1 MKVTLQ
7 NIADIS
13 GFSITTVSRALA
25 GYSDVS
31 EKTRQKIQKI
41 ADELGYIPN
50 EIARSLQSQKSHS
63 IGIVFPMGEDFSSSF
78 FMELI
83 AGVAHALSRY
93 HYDLLLSA
101 KMPGEEELQDY
112 KRLVTGSRVDGI
124 IVARTLVNDPRIEYL
139 QSRNFP
145 FVVSGHDDNATYPY
159 IDVDGYD
166 AFYKLTQHFIEL
178 GHTRIAII
186 NGPLNFSFAKRRFD
200 GYQGALAD
208 YQIPFHEEYVVD
220 SDMTTIGGLESA
232 IHLLECEFPPTAII
246 TCNDLM
252 AIGVMQ
258 ALRQNDL
265 TPGLDVAVGGFDDL
279 PMVRT
284 EDPPL
289 TTIRQPI
296 QDIGHQLVDM
306 LISIIRG
313 KTLEQDQILIEPQLI
328 IRESS
333 GLPLNKN

>member
-7 NIADIS
+7 KIAEIS

-31 EKTRQKIQKI
+31 EKTRAKIQNI

-50 EIARSLQSQKSHS
+50 QIARSLQSQKSNS
-63 IGIVFPMGEDFSSSF
+63 IGMIFPLDDDFSSSF

-83 AGVAHALSRY
+83 AGVAHALSQH

-101 KMPGEEELQDY
+101 KLPSEQELDDY
-112 KRLVTGSRVDGI
+112 KRLVTGGRVDGI
-124 IVARTLVNDPRIEYL
+124 IVARTLVDDPRIDYL

-145 FVVSGHDDNATYPY
+145 FVVSGHDDTATYPY
-159 IDVDGYD
+159 IDVDGFD

-178 GHTRIAII
+178 GHERIAII
-186 NGPLNFSFAKRRFD
+186 NGPLNFAFAKRRYE
-200 GYQGALAD
+200 GYLQALANYDIPIVPD
-208 YQIPFHEEYVVD
+208 YIVD
-220 SDMTTIGGLESA
+220 ADMTKMGG
-232 IHLLECEFPPTAII
+232 INTTNDLLECKFPPTAII
-246 TCNDLM
+246 ACNDMM
-252 AIGVMQ
+252 ALGVMQ

-265 TPGLDVAVGGFDDL
+265 SPGLDVVVGGFDDVPL
-279 PMVRT
+279 AHA

-306 LISIIRG
+306 LISIIHG
-313 KTLEQDQILIEPQLI
+313 EALDSMQKLIEPELI

-333 GLPLNKN
+333 GFPLNI

>member
-31 EKTRQKIQKI
+31 ERTRQKIQKI
-41 ADELGYIPN
+41 ADDLGYIPN
-50 EIARSLQSQKSHS
+50 EIARSLQSQKSNS
-63 IGIVFPMGEDFSSSF
+63 IGMVFPMAEDFSNSF

-83 AGVAHALSRY
+83 AGVAHALSHY

-101 KMPGEEELQDY
+101 KLPGEQELKDY
-112 KRLVTGSRVDGI
+112 QRLVTGSRVDGI

-159 IDVDGYD
+159 IDVDGFD
-166 AFYKLTQHFIEL
+166 AFYKLTRHFIDL
-178 GHTRIAII
+178 GHRHIAII
-186 NGPLNFSFAKRRFD
+186 NGPLDFSFANRRYE
-200 GYQGALAD
+200 GYQQALAD
-208 YQIPFHEEYVVD
+208 YDIPFDPAYVVE
-220 SDMTTIGGLESA
+220 SDMTKFGGIESTIR
-232 IHLLECEFPPTAII
+232 LLECQHPPTAII
-246 TCNDLM
+246 ACNDLM
-252 AIGVMQ
+252 ALGSMQ

-265 TPGLDVAVGGFDDL
+265 TPGLDVAIGGFDDL
-279 PMVRT
+279 PLAEA

-296 QDIGHQLVDM
+296 QNIGHQLVDM
-306 LISIIRG
+306 LIAIIRD
-313 KTLEQDQILIEPQLI
+313 KPLVSRQILIEPELI

-333 GLPLNKN
+333 GSPLNI